1 MRFRLVFLGLFLLL
15 IGGCGPKSAPS
26 ITLATTTSVQDTGL
40 LDRLLPMFREETG
53 IEVKVVAV
61 GTGQALELGRRGD
74 ADVLI
79 VHDPESEKQFMD
91 EGHGALRRQIMHN
104 DFVIVGP
111 RTDPAGL
118 RSMKLRFAAAAF
130 QHIAMVQATFVSRG
144 DESGTHLREKLVWRV
159 AGITPSGNWYIQGGG
174 GMAAILR
181 LANEKR
187 AYTLTDRGTYLSQRD
202 KLDLVMLLDRDP
214 LLLNTYSVIV
224 VTPGKDRPEY
234 HDRAQ
239 RFAEFLVAPATQKVI
254 GEFGVDRFGQPL
266 FISDAD
272 LAEDAMP

>member
-1 MRFRLVFLGLFLLL
+1 PQSVSSAARGPPSLALIRWPTHRRCTDRKVLSRAERSTDGGVRPWGNGVLMRFRLVFLGLFLLL

-91 EGHGALRRQIMHN
+91 EGHGELRRQIMHN

-144 DESGTHLREKLVWRV
+144 DE
-159 AGITPSGNWYIQGGG
+159 
-174 GMAAILR
+174 
-181 LANEKR
+181 
-187 AYTLTDRGTYLSQRD
+187 
-202 KLDLVMLLDRDP
+202 
-214 LLLNTYSVIV
+214 
-224 VTPGKDRPEY
+224 
-234 HDRAQ
+234 
-239 RFAEFLVAPATQKVI
+239 
-254 GEFGVDRFGQPL
+254 
-266 FISDAD
+266 
-272 LAEDAMP
+272 

>member
-1 MRFRLVFLGLFLLL
+1 MRSRLVFCCLFLLL
-15 IGGCGPKSAPS
+15 LCGCGPKSAPG

-40 LDRLLPMFREETG
+40 LDRLLTMFREETG

-79 VHDPESEKQFMD
+79 VHDPESEKRFMN
-91 EGHGALRRQIMHN
+91 EGYGESRRPIMHN
-104 DFVIVGP
+104 DFVVVGP

-118 RSMKLRFAAAAF
+118 RNMKLRFAAAAF
-130 QHIAMVQATFVSRG
+130 QRIAMLEATFVSRG

-159 AGITPSGNWYIQGGG
+159 AGITPSGDWYIQGGG
-174 GMAAILR
+174 GMAAMLR

-202 KLDLVMLLDRDP
+202 NLELVMLLERDP

-224 VTPGKDRPEY
+224 VTSGKDRPEY
-234 HDRAQ
+234 RKRAQ
-239 RFAEFLVAPATQKVI
+239 RFAEFLVAPATQKAI

-272 LAEDAMP
+272 LAEDEAP